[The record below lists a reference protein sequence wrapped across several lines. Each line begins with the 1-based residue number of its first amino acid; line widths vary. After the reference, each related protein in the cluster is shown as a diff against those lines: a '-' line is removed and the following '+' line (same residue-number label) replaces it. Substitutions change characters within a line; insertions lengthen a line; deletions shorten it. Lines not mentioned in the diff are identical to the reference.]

1 MRVGC
6 LQGVAKGI
14 GLELVIPPPQ
24 LCTDNGVMVA
34 WAGAERLA
42 LGLWEH
48 LPASAANDVW
58 VDVRPRWPLTDQ
70 CVASYSTC
78 PVRRSKWANRTC
90 QRMVIRT
97 ACNLTTIVPCGA
109 VQIQFCRTYLRNTYS
124 LSIDVDSWRDA
135 QWCNDDPGL
144 C

>member
-6 LQGVAKGI
+6 LQGVAEGI
-14 GLELVIPPPQ
+14 GLELVVPPPQ

-48 LPASAANDVW
+48 LPASAADDAW

-78 PVRRSKWANRTC
+78 LVRRSIGPTQHARGWLSERNATW
-90 QRMVIRT
+90 Q
-97 ACNLTTIVPCGA
+97 LLSLA
-109 VQIQFCRTYLRNTYS
+109 VLFS
-124 LSIDVDSWRDA
+124 
-135 QWCNDDPGL
+135 
-144 C
+144 